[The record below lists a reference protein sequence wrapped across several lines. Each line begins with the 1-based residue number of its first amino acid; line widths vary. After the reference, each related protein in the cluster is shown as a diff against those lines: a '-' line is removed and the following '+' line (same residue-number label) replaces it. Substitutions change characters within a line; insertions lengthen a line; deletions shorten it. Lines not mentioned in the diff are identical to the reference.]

1 VGNEGDLKHV
11 DNFLDCVRTRQQPN
25 CHADLAYKTLI
36 ATDLSVRSYRNGKMY
51 YFDAEKEVVTEK
63 A

>member
-1 VGNEGDLKHV
+1 LKHF

-25 CHADLAYKTLI
+25 CPADLGYRTLI

-51 YFDAEKEVVTEK
+51 YFDAEKELVVEK
-63 A
+63 S